1 MDAGGIFTISKGTKV
16 VLVIT
21 FSVSALAVLFAIFY
35 YRDLNNLEDPR
46 TKKARELLALF
57 DKESVRI
64 SDFSSFSLLDSA
76 NAVFRSYPD
85 YESSF
90 ETGVIYNNKCSSLL
104 MAAIYDT
111 TISST
116 EKSKMLDLS
125 MSYCDSSITV
135 YKNWISNWEELSGD
149 DIAEKIRPLINEN
162 DNHFKGLNFRRI
174 FERRVKDLIAAQVE
188 TPRRLSVS
196 LSNKGTIYRHKFLV
210 DSALLC
216 YQNALTRWK
225 DNRTAKSNLSVL
237 MGGEPVK
244 PSIIESLFPPDKD
257 KKPPSRPSPTGE
269 GAENKA
275 SRLGG
280 TGKGVI

>member
-1 MDAGGIFTISKGTKV
+1 MSTGGIFTISKGTKV

-21 FSVSALAVLFAIFY
+21 FSVSVLAILFAVFY

-46 TKKARELLALF
+46 TKKARELIALY
-57 DKESVRI
+57 DKGSGI
-64 SDFSSFSLLDSA
+64 INDFSSFSLLDSA

-104 MAAIYDT
+104 LAAIYDT
-111 TISST
+111 TISSD

-125 MSYCDSSITV
+125 MSYCDSSIAV
-135 YKNWISNWEELSGD
+135 YNKWISDWESLTGD

-162 DNHFKGLNFRRI
+162 DIHFEGLNFRRI
-174 FERRVKDLIAAQVE
+174 FEKRVKDLISAQIE

-196 LSNKGTIYRHKFLV
+196 LSNKGTIYRHKYLV

-216 YQNALTRWK
+216 YQQALTLWK

-257 KKPPSRPSPTGE
+257 KK
-269 GAENKA
+269 
-275 SRLGG
+275 
-280 TGKGVI
+280 

>member
-1 MDAGGIFTISKGTKV
+1 MGTGGIFTISKGTKV

-21 FSVSALAVLFAIFY
+21 FSVSMLAVIFAVFY

-57 DKESVRI
+57 DKESDRI
-64 SDFSSFSLLDSA
+64 NDFSSFSLLDSA

-90 ETGVIYNNKCSSLL
+90 ETGVICNNKCSSLL
-104 MAAIYDT
+104 LAAMYDT
-111 TISST
+111 TIST
-116 EKSKMLDLS
+116 DEKSKLLDLS
-125 MSYCDSSITV
+125 LVYCDSSINI
-135 YKNWISNWEELSGD
+135 YNNWIAEWEVLSNDE
-149 DIAEKIRPLINEN
+149 IAEKIRPFINEN
-162 DNHFKGLNFRRI
+162 DNHFEGLNFKRI
-174 FERRVKDLIAAQVE
+174 FDKRVKDLVKAQIE

-196 LSNKGTIYRHKFLV
+196 LSNKGTIYRHKLLV

-216 YQNALTRWK
+216 YQKALALWK

-244 PSIIESLFPPDKD
+244 PTIIESLFPPDKE
-257 KKPPSRPSPTGE
+257 KK
-269 GAENKA
+269 
-275 SRLGG
+275 
-280 TGKGVI
+280 